1 MINVTPGLGGVQYFL
16 PVGSAE
22 IWAFFQKCDEC
33 ACARKIDIYLPPSLT
48 SGTHIFLLSRAQA
61 HLSHPPTKWQKT
73 DLPRWRALQKVGFSA
88 SHLSHPNVESLP
100 QGRADPLR
108 YSPDMRLNY
117 NR

>member
-1 MINVTPGLGGVQYFL
+1 VTNVTPGLGGVQYFL

-61 HLSHPPTKWQKT
+61 H
-73 DLPRWRALQKVGFSA
+73 
-88 SHLSHPNVESLP
+88 VESLP